1 MSDTTEN
8 PRVILRKYADILI
21 ANVQAETEDE
31 RYEIADDLIE
41 ITSKVEAH
49 GEEVTATNY
58 CKLRLNNLI
67 KAPSSRLA
75 LSRRSKFSTS
85 RFRPHSQIVTTG
97 NCSDWSRYGLGE
109 DQGLVGVAAS
119 QTPGAEQGSEDTLG
133 FASLLRTGP
142 AADLPSA
149 LLSAEILSHS

>member
-49 GEEVTATNY
+49 GEEVAQ
-58 CKLRLNNLI
+58 LI
-67 KAPSSRLA
+67 
-75 LSRRSKFSTS
+75 
-85 RFRPHSQIVTTG
+85 
-97 NCSDWSRYGLGE
+97 YE
-109 DQGLVGVAAS
+109 
-119 QTPGAEQGSEDTLG
+119 
-133 FASLLRTGP
+133 LLQ
-142 AADLPSA
+142 AKVK
-149 LLSAEILSHS
+149 